1 MYYLKEAEDVCLR
14 LIKRASRDGV
24 GTADKETMLEAVD
37 IIVKLR
43 GEIRRLDRKANGPDY
58 DEKGVWQG

>member
-1 MYYLKEAEDVCLR
+1 MYYLKEAEDMCLQ
-14 LIKRASRDGV
+14 LIKRASRDGI
-24 GTADKETMLEAVD
+24 GSADKEIMLGAVD

-43 GEIRRLDRKANGPDY
+43 GEIRRLDKKVNGPGY